1 MSAPAPRVVLGP
13 ADALGSAAG
22 GGQVVRLR
30 FPGLE
35 GQAFVLAGGR
45 VLELSA
51 HGQPDGFAAWLVG
64 DQLLGDGDVH
74 LATAVDPLFLALPL
88 MDRARRGA
96 HGSAGP
102 SRGGEG
108 VFCSLEQAL
117 CHEEEVYPDAL
128 RPAVERGLGAICDV
142 KEVGGDRYYR
152 LNDVRVDAWLRL
164 KVAQARR
171 ALARGNPAFSL
182 TDEAAQLLYGAGVVA
197 DYLDASWGARLRA
210 MFEVPAAAAAA
221 AAGPGAAPDIRPV
234 DHRHL
239 TFAGVDEQQ
248 AGLDRRASAA
258 YDRAALQ
265 RAKAKRDREEKKAAA
280 RQKEAKTMHSIA
292 SMFARASAKKPKT
305 AS

>member
-1 MSAPAPRVVLGP
+1 MSVPRVVLGP
-13 ADALGSAAG
+13 TNALGGAAG

-45 VLELSA
+45 FLELSA
-51 HGQPDGFAAWLVG
+51 HGQPDGFAAWLIG

-74 LATAVDPLFLALPL
+74 LATEVDPLFLALPL

-102 SRGGEG
+102 SRGGESSG

-128 RPAVERGLGAICDV
+128 RPAVERGLGAICDI

-152 LNDVRVDAWLRL
+152 LNDARVDAWLRL

-171 ALARGNPAFSL
+171 ALAKGNPAFSL
-182 TDEAAQLLYGAGVVA
+182 TDEAAQDLYGAGVVA

-210 MFEVPAAAAAA
+210 MFGVPAAAAAA
-221 AAGPGAAPDIRPV
+221 AAGPGAAADIRPV
-234 DHRHL
+234 DHHHL
-239 TFAGVDEQQ
+239 TFADEQQ
-248 AGLDRRASAA
+248 AGFDRRASAA
-258 YDRAALQ
+258 DDRAALQ
-265 RAKAKRDREEKKAAA
+265 HAKAKRDREEKKAAA
-280 RQKEAKTMHSIA
+280 RRKEAKTMHSIA